1 VRLLVLGGTKFVGR
15 ALVADALARGH
26 EVTLFNRGTTNP
38 DLFPEVERLR
48 GDREH
53 DVSTLDGKSFDAVVD
68 TSGYVPKAVR
78 ASARALSGSA
88 LYVFVS
94 SVSVYADFSSGR
106 DEDSPTAELG
116 DDSADELRADYANYG
131 ALKALCEDEARAVFG
146 SRALLIRPG
155 LIVGPADP
163 TGRFTYW
170 PHRIARGGDVL
181 VPAPP
186 DERVQFIDVRDLGEW
201 IVRLCERGEGGTY
214 NATNTG
220 IPWAELVETC
230 RKVAGRNAR
239 FVWVPGAFLAEQGVG
254 QWMELP
260 LWIDDREERGL
271 HSTDVSRAVAAGLV
285 FRPLEETVAA
295 TLAGAETTDTAG
307 LSPAREAELLA
318 AWERRAA

>member
-1 VRLLVLGGTKFVGR
+1 MRLMVLGGTQFVGR

-26 EVTLFNRGTTNP
+26 EVTLFNRGRTNP
-38 DLFPEVERLR
+38 DLFPEVEHLH

-53 DVSTLDGKSFDAVVD
+53 DVSALEGKSFDAVVD

-78 ASARALSGSA
+78 ASAHALRGSA
-88 LYVFVS
+88 LYLFVS

-116 DDSADELRADYANYG
+116 DYSADELRDDYANYG
-131 ALKALCEDEARAVFG
+131 ALKVLCEQETSAVFG

-186 DERVQFIDVRDLGEW
+186 DQTVQFIDARDLAEW
-201 IVRLCERGEGGTY
+201 LVRLCERGEGGTY

-220 IPWAELVETC
+220 VPWAELVETC
-230 RKVAGRNAR
+230 RSVAGSNAR
-239 FVWVPGAFLAEQGVG
+239 FVWVPGSFLAEQGVG

-260 LWIDDREERGL
+260 LWLHDREERGL
-271 HSTDVSRAVAAGLV
+271 HWTDVSRAVGAGLT
-285 FRPLEETVAA
+285 FRPLEETIAA

>member
-1 VRLLVLGGTKFVGR
+1 MQILVLGGTQFLGR
-15 ALVADALARGH
+15 HVVAAALARGH
-26 EVTLFNRGTTNP
+26 HVTLFNRGRTRP
-38 DLFPEVERLR
+38 ELFPELEKLR
-48 GDREH
+48 GNR
-53 DVSTLDGKSFDAVVD
+53 DGDLAALAGRSFDAVVD

-78 ASARALSGSA
+78 ASAQALRDSA
-88 LYVFVS
+88 LYLFVS

-116 DDSADELRADYANYG
+116 DHSADELRDDYANYG
-131 ALKALCEDEARAVFG
+131 ALKVLCEDEARAVFG

-155 LIVGPADP
+155 LIAGTADP

-186 DERVQFIDVRDLGEW
+186 DQTVQFIDVRDLAGW
-201 IVRLCERGEGGTY
+201 LVRMCERGEGGTY

-220 IPWAELVETC
+220 VPWAELVETC
-230 RKVAGRNAR
+230 RSVASSNAR

-260 LWIDDREERGL
+260 LWIHDREEKGL
-271 HSTDVSRAVAAGLV
+271 HSTDVSRAVAAGLT

-295 TLAGAETTDTAG
+295 TLEEAETTDTAG